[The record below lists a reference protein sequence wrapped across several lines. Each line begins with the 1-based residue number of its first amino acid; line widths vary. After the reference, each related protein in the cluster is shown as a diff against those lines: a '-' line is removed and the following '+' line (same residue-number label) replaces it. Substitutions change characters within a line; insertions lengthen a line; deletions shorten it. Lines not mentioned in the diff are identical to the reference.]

1 MEVVDGRG
9 GVGDNQD
16 MTKLKAGVIGAGGMG
31 STHAR
36 GWAKAEGF
44 TLAAIADVDFPK
56 AEALASKHGAS
67 AFGSVEALF
76 ASGVDVVSICLPSD
90 LHRGITEQALAA
102 GCHVM
107 CEKPMALSATDCT
120 AMIAA
125 AKAAGKL
132 LSVAQVVRFFPEFA
146 NAHSL
151 VKNGGVGKPT
161 VIRTRRGG
169 GFPGWSSWFGDEAQ
183 SGGILFD
190 LAVHDIDWL
199 LWTFGPVERV
209 YAKGLTERGYAQ
221 LDHAL
226 ITLRHTSG
234 AISHTEVT
242 WADPKGGGATFEIAG
257 DAGLLSHDSRKEVS
271 LSFRTEARI
280 GTGRPLIPS
289 DDPYDKQIAAFAR
302 AITSGA
308 PLAVTAEEARD
319 AVAVA
324 AAARESLKTGR
335 AITL

>member
-1 MEVVDGRG
+1 
-9 GVGDNQD
+9 

-36 GWAKAEGF
+36 GWAQAAGF
-44 TLAAIADVDFPK
+44 ELAAIADVDFPK
-56 AEALASKHGAS
+56 AEALASKYGAQ
-67 AFGSVEALF
+67 AFDSVEALL
-76 ASGVDVVSICLPSD
+76 AAGVEALSVCLPSN

-107 CEKPMALSATDCT
+107 CEKPMALSVTDCE
-120 AMIAA
+120 AMIEA
-125 AKAAGKL
+125 AKTAGRL

-151 VKNGGVGKPT
+151 VQSGGVGKPA
-161 VIRTRRGG
+161 VVRTRRGG
-169 GFPGWSSWFGDEAQ
+169 GFPGWSCWFGDEAQ

-209 YAKGLTERGYAQ
+209 YAKGLTGRGFEQ

-271 LSFRTEARI
+271 LSFRTETRT
-280 GTGRPLIPS
+280 GSGRPLIPS

-302 AITSGA
+302 AITEGV
-308 PLAVTAEEARD
+308 PLAVTADEGRS

-335 AITL
+335 AIAL

>member
-1 MEVVDGRG
+1 M
-9 GVGDNQD
+9 VGDNQS

-31 STHAR
+31 ATHAR
-36 GWAKAEGF
+36 GWMKAEGF
-44 TLAAIADVDFPK
+44 ELVAVADVDLPK
-56 AEALASKHGAS
+56 AEALAEKYGAQ
-67 AFGSVEALF
+67 AFGSVEALLS
-76 ASGVDVVSICLPSD
+76 SGIEAVSVCLPSA
-90 LHRGITEQALAA
+90 LHRSVSEEALQM
-102 GCHVM
+102 GCHVL
-107 CEKPMALSATDCT
+107 CEKPMALSVADCD
-120 AMIAA
+120 AMIEAA
-125 AKAAGKL
+125 RIAGRR

-151 VKNGGVGKPT
+151 VQSGGVGKPA
-161 VIRTRRGG
+161 VVRTRRGG

-190 LAVHDIDWL
+190 LAVHDLDWL

-209 YAKGLTERGYAQ
+209 YAKGLTERGFER

-234 AISHTEVT
+234 TISHTEVT

-257 DAGLLSHDSRKEVS
+257 DAGLLAHDSRKEVS
-271 LSFRTEARI
+271 LSFRTETRT

-289 DDPYDKQIAAFAR
+289 DDPYDKQIAAFAH
-302 AITSGA
+302 AILSGG
-308 PLAVTAEEARD
+308 PLAVTAEEGRS

-324 AAARESLKTGR
+324 AATRESLKTGR
-335 AITL
+335 AIAL

>member
-1 MEVVDGRG
+1 
-9 GVGDNQD
+9 
-16 MTKLKAGVIGAGGMG
+16 MG

-36 GWAKAEGF
+36 GWAQVEGVE
-44 TLAAIADVDFPK
+44 LVAIADVDFPK
-56 AEALASKHGAS
+56 AEALASKYGAQ
-67 AFGSVEALF
+67 AFGSVEALL
-76 ASGVDVVSICLPSD
+76 AAGVEALSVCLPSA
-90 LHRGITEQALAA
+90 LHRSVTEESLQM

-107 CEKPMALSATDCT
+107 CEKPMALSVTDCE

-125 AKAAGKL
+125 AKAAGRL

-146 NAHSL
+146 NAHNL
-151 VKNGGVGKPT
+151 VKKGGVGNPA
-161 VIRTRRGG
+161 VVRTRRGG

-234 AISHTEVT
+234 TISHTEVT

-257 DAGLLSHDSRKEVS
+257 DAGLLSHDSRREVS
-271 LSFRTEARI
+271 LSFRTETRT
-280 GTGRPLIPS
+280 GSGRPLIPS

-302 AITSGA
+302 AITDGV
-308 PLAVTAEEARD
+308 PLAVTADEGRSV
-319 AVAVA
+319 VAVA

-335 AITL
+335 AIAL

>member
-1 MEVVDGRG
+1 
-9 GVGDNQD
+9 
-16 MTKLKAGVIGAGGMG
+16 MG

-36 GWAKAEGF
+36 GWAQVEGF
-44 TLAAIADVDFPK
+44 ELVAIADVDFPK
-56 AEALASKHGAS
+56 AEALASKYGAQ
-67 AFGSVEALF
+67 AFDSVEALL
-76 ASGVDVVSICLPSD
+76 AAGVEALSVCLPSA
-90 LHRGITEQALAA
+90 LHRSVTEESLQM

-107 CEKPMALSATDCT
+107 CEKPMALSVTDCE

-125 AKAAGKL
+125 AKAAGRL

-146 NAHSL
+146 NAHNL
-151 VKNGGVGKPT
+151 VKKGGVGNPA
-161 VIRTRRGG
+161 VVRTRRGG

-234 AISHTEVT
+234 TISHTEVT

-257 DAGLLSHDSRKEVS
+257 DAGLLSHDSRREVS
-271 LSFRTEARI
+271 LSFRTETRT
-280 GTGRPLIPS
+280 GSGRPLIPS

-302 AITSGA
+302 AITDGV
-308 PLAVTAEEARD
+308 PLAVTADEGRSV
-319 AVAVA
+319 VAVA

-335 AITL
+335 AIAL